1 MKPEV
6 RADLHRRTLEALN
19 GTRPEGRAAPGEV
32 PVDRYLDR
40 DRADRERAL
49 MWKAM
54 YKAICTHVPMP
65 PTGGCVTGVALPR
78 AAPPKR
84 NTT

>member
-49 MWKAM
+49 MRRRPQAVAASSELPAAGAWLARDRLG
-54 YKAICTHVPMP
+54 VP
-65 PTGGCVTGVALPR
+65 LLLSLIHI
-78 AAPPKR
+78 
-84 NTT
+84 

>member
-32 PVDRYLDR
+32 D
-40 DRADRERAL
+40 
-49 MWKAM
+49 
-54 YKAICTHVPMP
+54 I
-65 PTGGCVTGVALPR
+65 
-78 AAPPKR
+78 
-84 NTT
+84 

>member
-32 PVDRYLDR
+32 PVLGDHELGRVGAR
-40 DRADRERAL
+40 
-49 MWKAM
+49 
-54 YKAICTHVPMP
+54 
-65 PTGGCVTGVALPR
+65 
-78 AAPPKR
+78 
-84 NTT
+84 